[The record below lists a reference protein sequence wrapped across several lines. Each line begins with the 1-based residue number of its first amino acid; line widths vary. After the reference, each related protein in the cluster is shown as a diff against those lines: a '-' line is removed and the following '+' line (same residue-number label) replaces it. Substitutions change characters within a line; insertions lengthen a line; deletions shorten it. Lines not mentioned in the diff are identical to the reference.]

1 MKKIF
6 AFLSLVAIS
15 LSVVSCDMLNDL
27 KDRFFKKDKVEVEA
41 EAEAEV
47 VKPGKQY
54 EVRVYSNAYDGFANV
69 RQAPTLKSTVLGK
82 LRNGDEYLVQLGV
95 EGNWVLVNWHGMTG
109 YVNKSVVGSTPW
121 KPVYLNV
128 DSNWLEGIYGDG
140 YGCYLVF
147 SNGKYAQVHQYGEM
161 EYGVWKFEGNDI
173 VFITKRVTDHG
184 KSFDYR
190 VGKVERYP
198 VNVKNK
204 MIGNARKCAYVSASD
219 YEEYSTDANAY
230 TKESFKEVRKRVNK
244 LVKLKY

>member
-6 AFLSLVAIS
+6 TVLLLVAIS
-15 LSVVSCDMLNDL
+15 LSVASCDSLMDL
-27 KDRFFKKDKVEVEA
+27 KDKLFGGKKSKERVDKTR
-41 EAEAEV
+41 
-47 VKPGKQY
+47 PTPY
-54 EVRVYSNAYDGFANV
+54 EVRVYSNAYDGFVNV

-82 LRNGDEYLVQLGV
+82 LKNGEEYLVQLGV
-95 EGNWVLVNWHGMTG
+95 QGNWVVVDWYGMTG

-198 VNVKNK
+198 VDVKNK

-219 YEEYSTDANAY
+219 YEEGYSTDANAY